1 MKNSIFK
8 TGWFLMFAAGLLA
21 VMSACKKENTTSE
34 LRAVMNDFAN
44 SNQKAYI
51 DPEQYSCF
59 VISEEMR
66 VNNSDGTVI
75 ALARNDRQCTIDNV
89 PVSDGSSLKAF
100 YPKKLLTTQSQSKD
114 LSNGFSNVAVYFPP
128 TQVCR
133 RDANGNQIIDNP
145 MIAELS
151 GFGSE
156 NNTLH
161 FRNLCA
167 LLKITVRTRSSF
179 DAIRVTMG
187 STVQLWGNGTISGGK
202 VVMDGN
208 SGNSTVILSISGHTS
223 SPTGEAFYIMIPEVE
238 LHNNDVVTVEFMNNN
253 ATFKSYT
260 LTMSGTKKLAYNQ
273 IHTLGNFTFNAKVFS
288 VAANKTVIF
297 APGNL
302 QWSYTNEGTTPTT
315 HSINGINNGY
325 NKGTWRFAPHQYDF
339 IGNGN
344 TNAVGT
350 YIPLSEYIH
359 EYSIDY
365 GGFTDEGYTGWI
377 DLFAWGGSGYG
388 NSRPYFYTCD
398 VNNNHVYYCP
408 NNNLGAYDWGAFNTI
423 YNPKTKVNDPY
434 RTWRV
439 LSKEEWDYLLNINGS
454 NDVNVGRNKNW
465 WRCSNIS
472 FPVGSKTIRGLLIYP
487 DEFSSKPS
495 GVQSDLYPMS
505 TATTQCY
512 PITYNEF
519 VLLENLGCAFIPT
532 SGWLA
537 WSGSAKPTPHLEE
550 HWGCY
555 WTSTHGSDQNAYFL
569 KVNGTGGNPLTAE
582 VAIPYLGYSVRLA
595 RDVQ

>member
-8 TGWFLMFAAGLLA
+8 SGWFLLFAAGLLA

-44 SNQKAYI
+44 SRQKAYI
-51 DPEQYSCF
+51 DPEQYNCF
-59 VISEEMR
+59 VVNETVR
-66 VNNSDGTVI
+66 VNNSTGVI
-75 ALARNDRQCTIDNV
+75 TALERSDRQCVIDEV
-89 PVSDGSSLKAF
+89 PVNSGSNYNAF
-100 YPKKLLTTQSQSKD
+100 YPAKLLASQTVG
-114 LSNGFSNVAVYFPP
+114 LSSGLNGVAVNFPQ
-128 TQVCR
+128 TQVCT

-145 MIAELS
+145 MIAQLS
-151 GFGSE
+151 GFDAE
-156 NNTLH
+156 NNYTLH
-161 FRNLCA
+161 FNNVCA
-167 LLKITVRTRSSF
+167 LLKLTMCTQSAF
-179 DAIRVTMG
+179 DAIHVTFG
-187 STVQLWGNGTISGGK
+187 NNNSNHYKLWGPGEISGGK
-202 VVMDGN
+202 VVMNGN
-208 SGNSTVILSISGHTS
+208 GNDKRTVILELPAGHYG
-223 SPTGEAFYIMIPEVE
+223 SPAGEAFYIMIPEVQ
-238 LHNNDVVTVEFMNNN
+238 LSNNEEITVEFMNGSSLV
-253 ATFKSYT
+253 KKYT
-260 LTMSGTKKLAYNQ
+260 MHTGSAVTLEYNK
-273 IHTLGNFTFNAKVFS
+273 IHTLGVFTYNAKVFS
-288 VAANKTVIF
+288 VSSTNKVIF

-302 QWSYTNEGTTPTT
+302 QWSYTNGGTTPTK
-315 HSINGINNGY
+315 HSINGTGY
-325 NKGTWRFAPHQYDF
+325 DKGTWRFAPHQYDF

-344 TNAVGT
+344 TNAIGT

-377 DLFAWGGSGYG
+377 DLFAWGGSGNG
-388 NSRPYFYTCD
+388 NSRPYFYSYNYGD
-398 VNNNHVYYCP
+398 YYCTA
-408 NNNLGAYDWGAFNTI
+408 NSLGAYDWGTFNTI

-472 FPVGSKTIRGLLIYP
+472 FPVGSETIRGLLIYP

-582 VAIPYLGYSVRLA
+582 VAIPYLGYSVRLV
-595 RDVQ
+595 RDVR